1 VVADTTNETNEI
13 SVMLVDDSKIFC
25 DSLQQFLDL
34 QEDMHVCSV
43 AYNGEMAMER
53 LKTVHPD
60 VIILD
65 IAMPVMDGLGVLEEL
80 NLQPPSERP
89 DVIMLSG
96 LVQDESMRRAIELG
110 AKYFMLKPI
119 DFQVLANRIRDIKR
133 SLSRAAA
140 TLAPMTRNLDI
151 EVTRVLQQMCVPPH
165 VKGYPYIRDAIIL
178 VIEEPNLIGA
188 VTKELY
194 PLIAEKHDT
203 TASRVERA
211 IRNAIK
217 LTWERGNPEVLNNFF
232 AYTDT
237 RRGRPTNSEFI
248 ALVADRLRIGERVI

>member
-1 VVADTTNETNEI
+1 
-13 SVMLVDDSKIFC
+13 MLVDDSKTFC
-25 DSLQQFLDL
+25 DSLQEFLDL

-43 AYNGEMAMER
+43 AYNGEMALER

-80 NLQPPSERP
+80 NLNQNPTSENI
-89 DVIMLSG
+89 DVIMLTG

-119 DFQVLANRIRDIKR
+119 DFQVLANRIRDIKKAPTQT
-133 SLSRAAA
+133 AASTA
-140 TLAPMTRNLDI
+140 QMTRNLNI
-151 EVTRVLQQMCVPPH
+151 EVTRVLQQIGIPPH
-165 VKGYPYIRDAIIL
+165 VKGYPYLRDSIIF
-178 VIEEPNLIGA
+178 VFEEANLIGA

-194 PLIAEKHDT
+194 PLVAKKHDT

-211 IRNAIK
+211 IRNAIQIA
-217 LTWERGNPEVLNNFF
+217 WDRGNTEMLRSLF
-232 AYTDT
+232 ACTMNS
-237 RRGRPTNSEFI
+237 GRPTNSEFI
-248 ALVADRLRIGERVI
+248 ALIADKLRIGERVV